1 MLIGAK
7 TAKPC
12 SIVGEIQHPVYRS
25 HFDSPIVLLQ
35 ASPGC
40 LHPESLAGVL
50 QERQRE
56 VIWLRFGAEDR
67 DPANCLLSLVG
78 AFGRFEPQAVEA
90 ARLLIHREPGPLY
103 GWPRL
108 YSGLAAGVRSA
119 IQSPVTLVLQNTH
132 LLGSPMPSLRLL
144 GEHFLPHLPGNLQVV
159 LTATAT
165 LALHAPSRPAT
176 WISEKE
182 LLLDEITTRRFF
194 QQAGIELS
202 SRALQR
208 LMHLTQGKA
217 GALSCLRR
225 MCEQLGELYLNEI
238 ILNKRHFSQAMLQ
251 YVQDSLES
259 MDRASVE
266 ALSVLASLGY
276 DHPDFRPAE
285 TDHPVNP
292 DGAWATSL
300 EGGWLALQSLSR
312 SPLQH
317 TLKQQQLFHTGILQ
331 TTVDYLCQNQAYEE
345 GVRLL
350 LQSGSPAQAAERI
363 VEHLPRLLNNGQ
375 WSLLENWLDDLPE
388 SIKISQ
394 PWLAHARGEIAAA
407 RGNLSQAAQAFT
419 QARNGFT
426 VQDNPEGLWLTW
438 IALYTLAVWRS
449 DLPGAW
455 SCARQAL
462 NAAPSPWQVSW
473 TEYLIGQLSLNRG
486 DAVAAAAHLARAV
499 EMAENGSVREHI
511 RKIET
516 LAQRQGE
523 IENQRMQQRQTLQAL
538 DQEHAQVQ
546 SNLDSLLSHL
556 PGSRPGPADLAAIA
570 ADRPAAHTLPVR
582 NQPARLDAAD
592 SAAEAGCY
600 VPAHA
605 QSPALSRA

>member
-7 TAKPC
+7 TARPC

-40 LHPESLAGVL
+40 LHSESLAGVL

-132 LLGSPMPSLRLL
+132 LLGSPLPSLRLL

-165 LALHAPSRPAT
+165 LALHAPTRPTT

-182 LLLDEITTRRFF
+182 LLLDEITARRFF

-225 MCEQLGELYLNEI
+225 ICEQLGDVYLNEI

-276 DHPDFRPAE
+276 DHPDFRP
-285 TDHPVNP
+285 TQSDHPVNP

-300 EGGWLALQSLSR
+300 EGGWLALQK
-312 SPLQH
+312 P
-317 TLKQQQLFHTGILQ
+317 
-331 TTVDYLCQNQAYEE
+331 V
-345 GVRLL
+345 
-350 LQSGSPAQAAERI
+350 
-363 VEHLPRLLNNGQ
+363 
-375 WSLLENWLDDLPE
+375 
-388 SIKISQ
+388 
-394 PWLAHARGEIAAA
+394 
-407 RGNLSQAAQAFT
+407 
-419 QARNGFT
+419 
-426 VQDNPEGLWLTW
+426 
-438 IALYTLAVWRS
+438 AL
-449 DLPGAW
+449 
-455 SCARQAL
+455 
-462 NAAPSPWQVSW
+462 
-473 TEYLIGQLSLNRG
+473 
-486 DAVAAAAHLARAV
+486 AAAAHPETAAAIPHRHPADHRRLPVPEPGLRGGGAPAAAKRLTCPGSRAHRRTPAAPAQQRAV
-499 EMAENGSVREHI
+499 EPAGKLAGRFAGEH
-511 RKIET
+511 
-516 LAQRQGE
+516 Q
-523 IENQRMQQRQTLQAL
+523 
-538 DQEHAQVQ
+538 
-546 SNLDSLLSHL
+546 
-556 PGSRPGPADLAAIA
+556 DL
-570 ADRPAAHTLPVR
+570 
-582 NQPARLDAAD
+582 
-592 SAAEAGCY
+592 
-600 VPAHA
+600 
-605 QSPALSRA
+605 PALAGARPRRDRWQRAAT